1 MKLLII
7 EDDPKISS
15 FLKSNLNCCGFIADV
30 AKTGQAGLDLA
41 EENNYDLIILDLN
54 LPDLSGQK
62 VCEKLRQENNTTPI
76 LVLSA
81 DLETDSKINLL
92 NVGVDDYMTKPFS
105 LEELVARIKAL
116 SRRPLEISSDLLTAQ
131 DIELN
136 KQKQTVSRKGKEIYL
151 TRKEFLLLEYLMSHP
166 GVVISRGEMMEHVWD
181 MEANFFSKTIE
192 THILHLRNKLD
203 SGRAKPL
210 IKTIS
215 GRGYKFE

>member
-15 FLKSNLNCCGFIADV
+15 FLKSNLGCYGFITDV
-30 AKTGQAGLDLA
+30 AKTGQSGLDLA
-41 EENNYDLIILDLN
+41 ETNNYNLIILDLN

-81 DLETDSKINLL
+81 DLKTDSKISLL
-92 NVGVDDYMTKPFS
+92 NLGVDDYMTKPFS
-105 LEELVARIKAL
+105 LEELLARIKAL
-116 SRRPLEISSDLLTAQ
+116 SRRPLEISRDLLIIE
-131 DIELN
+131 DIILDKN
-136 KQKQTVSRKGKEIYL
+136 KQIVSRQNKEIYL

-166 GVVISRGEMMEHVWD
+166 GVVISRGEMMDHVWD

-203 SGRAKPL
+203 IGRAKPL
-210 IKTIS
+210 IKTVS
-215 GRGYKFE
+215 GRGYKFG